1 MQHNQNTASIH
12 HMMQTTIKTEINTSG
27 VGVHSG
33 RHASIRLLPA
43 APDTG
48 ILFHRVDVG
57 EDGFVLAHAHNA
69 IETQLCTTIRNN
81 YGIEVRMIEHLMAA
95 FQGIGIDNVI
105 IEIDGPEVPIF
116 DGSSKMIVELLH
128 YAGIESLDVPRH
140 FLEVIAPVRVELENG
155 AWAELSPADSL
166 QLDIDISFTDP
177 GIGTQTLL
185 YDMADEAFSAEIAHA
200 RTFCVYADVETMR
213 RAGFAKGGS
222 LENAIVYRDGALMN
236 EGGLRMANECV
247 KHKALDCIGDLFLLG
262 MPIKGRLTS
271 HKPGHRLST
280 LLVQALLADESAYR
294 ITSHDDYGMTKTAA
308 DAIPLAASA

>member
-1 MQHNQNTASIH
+1 MKHSEMTASIH
-12 HMMQTTIKTEINTSG
+12 HVMQTTIRTEINTSG

-33 RHASIRLLPA
+33 RHASIRLRPA
-43 APDTG
+43 PANTG
-48 ILFHRVDVG
+48 ILFHRIDVG
-57 EDGFVLAHAHNA
+57 EDGFVLAHAQNA
-69 IETQLCTTIRNN
+69 IETQLCTTIKNQH
-81 YGIEVRMIEHLMAA
+81 GIEVRMIEHLMAA
-95 FQGIGIDNVI
+95 FQGVGVDNVI

-128 YAGIESLDVPRH
+128 YAGIESLDAPRY
-140 FLEVIAPVRVELENG
+140 FIEVMAPVRVELDNG
-155 AWAELSPADSL
+155 AWAELSQAESL
-166 QLDIDISFTDP
+166 QLDIDIAFDDP
-177 GIGTQTLL
+177 GIGQQSLL
-185 YDMADEAFSAEIAHA
+185 FDMADEAFGTEIAHA

-236 EGGLRMANECV
+236 EGGLRMEDECV

-294 ITSHDDYGMTKTAA
+294 ITSYDDFALTNTGT
-308 DAIPLAASA
+308 DAVALAVSA